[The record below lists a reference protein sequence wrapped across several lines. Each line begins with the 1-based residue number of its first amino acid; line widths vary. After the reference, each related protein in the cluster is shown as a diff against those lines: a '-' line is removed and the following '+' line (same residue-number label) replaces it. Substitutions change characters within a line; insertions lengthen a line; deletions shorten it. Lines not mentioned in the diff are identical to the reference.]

1 MVARCQIIASEG
13 EKKASHA
20 LKEAADVINESANAL
35 QLRYLQ
41 TMSQI
46 AAEKN
51 STIIF
56 PLPVD
61 FMLNP
66 TGANGGGGTGGT
78 RGSCGGTRGSGSE
91 VTFCKSPDGLAS
103 SGLGSAAGTLQH
115 HQQQQQQQQLT
126 VNVEDLE
133 EFTLPPPP
141 YR

>member
-1 MVARCQIIASEG
+1 MLRDVQIIASEG

-66 TGANGGGGTGGT
+66 TANGANV
-78 RGSCGGTRGSGSE
+78 GGTRGSGSE
-91 VTFCKSPDGLAS
+91 VTFCKSPDGVTS

-115 HQQQQQQQQLT
+115 QQQHHQQQQLC
-126 VNVEDLE
+126 VNVEDIE

>member
-1 MVARCQIIASEG
+1 
-13 EKKASHA
+13 
-20 LKEAADVINESANAL
+20 
-35 QLRYLQ
+35 
-41 TMSQI
+41 MSQI

-66 TGANGGGGTGGT
+66 TATGGNGGGA
-78 RGSCGGTRGSGSE
+78 RGSGSE
-91 VTFCKSPDGLAS
+91 VTFCKSPDGVPS
-103 SGLGSAAGTLQH
+103 SGLGSAAGTLQQH
-115 HQQQQQQQQLT
+115 SQQQQLC

>member
-1 MVARCQIIASEG
+1 
-13 EKKASHA
+13 
-20 LKEAADVINESANAL
+20 
-35 QLRYLQ
+35 
-41 TMSQI
+41 MSQI

-61 FMLNP
+61 FMLTP
-66 TGANGGGGTGGT
+66 TATGGN
-78 RGSCGGTRGSGSE
+78 GSGARGSGSE
-91 VTFCKSPDGLAS
+91 VTFCKSPDGVAS
-103 SGLGSAAGTLQH
+103 SGLGSAVGTLHQQQH
-115 HQQQQQQQQLT
+115 HQQQQLC

>member
-1 MVARCQIIASEG
+1 
-13 EKKASHA
+13 
-20 LKEAADVINESANAL
+20 
-35 QLRYLQ
+35 
-41 TMSQI
+41 MSQI

-61 FMLNP
+61 FMLTP
-66 TGANGGGGTGGT
+66 TATGANGGGA
-78 RGSCGGTRGSGSE
+78 RGSGSE
-91 VTFCKSPDGLAS
+91 VTFCKSPDGVTS

-115 HQQQQQQQQLT
+115 QHQQFQQQQQQLC

>member
-1 MVARCQIIASEG
+1 M
-13 EKKASHA
+13 
-20 LKEAADVINESANAL
+20 KEAADVINESANAL

-66 TGANGGGGTGGT
+66 TGASGGSAGGGGGP
-78 RGSCGGTRGSGSE
+78 RVGSGSE
-91 VTFCKSPDGLAS
+91 ITFCKSPDGVAS
-103 SGLGSAAGTLQH
+103 SQTLGSAAGGGTM
-115 HQQQQQQQQLT
+115 HQQSQQQPQQLC
-126 VNVEDLE
+126 VNVEDME

>member
-1 MVARCQIIASEG
+1 
-13 EKKASHA
+13 
-20 LKEAADVINESANAL
+20 
-35 QLRYLQ
+35 
-41 TMSQI
+41 MSQI

-61 FMLNP
+61 FMLTP
-66 TGANGGGGTGGT
+66 SAGGNGGAA
-78 RGSCGGTRGSGSE
+78 RGSGSE
-91 VTFCKSPDGLAS
+91 VTFCKSPDADGLAS
-103 SGLGSAAGTLQH
+103 SGLGSAAGTLHRQ
-115 HQQQQQQQQLT
+115 QQQQQQQQLC

>member
-1 MVARCQIIASEG
+1 
-13 EKKASHA
+13 
-20 LKEAADVINESANAL
+20 
-35 QLRYLQ
+35 
-41 TMSQI
+41 MSQI

-61 FMLNP
+61 FMLTP
-66 TGANGGGGTGGT
+66 TATGANGGGA
-78 RGSCGGTRGSGSE
+78 RSSGSE
-91 VTFCKSPDGLAS
+91 VTFCKSPDGVTSSGLGVTSSRLDVTS

-115 HQQQQQQQQLT
+115 QQQHQQQQQQQQLC

>member
-1 MVARCQIIASEG
+1 
-13 EKKASHA
+13 
-20 LKEAADVINESANAL
+20 VINESANAL

-61 FMLNP
+61 FMLSS
-66 TGANGGGGTGGT
+66 TVGGGNSGGA
-78 RGSCGGTRGSGSE
+78 RGSGSE
-91 VTFCKSPDGLAS
+91 VTFCKSPDGVAS
-103 SGLGSAAGTLQH
+103 SGLGSAAGTLHQQQQH
-115 HQQQQQQQQLT
+115 GQQQQQQQL
-126 VNVEDLE
+126 VINVEDLE

>member
-1 MVARCQIIASEG
+1 
-13 EKKASHA
+13 
-20 LKEAADVINESANAL
+20 
-35 QLRYLQ
+35 
-41 TMSQI
+41 MSQI

-66 TGANGGGGTGGT
+66 TAAGGNGGGA
-78 RGSCGGTRGSGSE
+78 RGSGSE
-91 VTFCKSPDGLAS
+91 VTFCKSPDGVAS
-103 SGLGSAAGTLQH
+103 SGLGSAAGTLHQQHH
-115 HQQQQQQQQLT
+115 HQQQQQQQLSI
-126 VNVEDLE
+126 NVEDLE

>member
-1 MVARCQIIASEG
+1 
-13 EKKASHA
+13 
-20 LKEAADVINESANAL
+20 
-35 QLRYLQ
+35 
-41 TMSQI
+41 MSQI

-66 TGANGGGGTGGT
+66 TGANGGAGAGGA
-78 RGSCGGTRGSGSE
+78 GTRGSGSE

>member
-1 MVARCQIIASEG
+1 MLVQIIASEG

-66 TGANGGGGTGGT
+66 NATAGGGGGAGA
-78 RGSCGGTRGSGSE
+78 RGSGSE
-91 VTFCKSPDGLAS
+91 ITFCKSPDGMAS
-103 SGLGSAAGTLQH
+103 SGLGSAPGTLH
-115 HQQQQQQQQLT
+115 HQQPQQQQQQQQL
-126 VNVEDLE
+126 VINVEDLE

>member
-1 MVARCQIIASEG
+1 
-13 EKKASHA
+13 
-20 LKEAADVINESANAL
+20 
-35 QLRYLQ
+35 
-41 TMSQI
+41 MSQI

-61 FMLNP
+61 FMLTP
-66 TGANGGGGTGGT
+66 TATGGSGGGA
-78 RGSCGGTRGSGSE
+78 RGSGSE
-91 VTFCKSPDGLAS
+91 VTFCKSPDGVAS
-103 SGLGSAAGTLQH
+103 SGLGSAAGTLHQQ
-115 HQQQQQQQQLT
+115 HQQQQQQQLV